1 MTTCI
6 TFTQALRLARTQIH
20 ATYHFPR
27 NNGGHGKY
35 QPRYFF
41 MFALTRTHTFGRIKV
56 PRKDHINSKSDVSN
70 SLSLSLSLSHTLSR
84 SSRLSRLDLA
94 S

>member
-1 MTTCI
+1 
-6 TFTQALRLARTQIH
+6 
-20 ATYHFPR
+20 
-27 NNGGHGKY
+27 
-35 QPRYFF
+35 

-70 SLSLSLSLSHTLSR
+70 SLSLSLTVSLSR

-94 S
+94 SAFQRNILYSTHQAHIRPAED